1 MITKDPLSLKQIK
14 ELIKLL
20 DFDNVEA
27 GIYNQLDF
35 NNNKNKIIL
44 LQSENNPL
52 YGHYFTY
59 YNSNN
64 SNYPIFY
71 DPSGNKPGELW
82 IKYNLNNNYQNAH
95 KLINY
100 FTKYNQFDYN
110 DFNYQKNKNSQCCGQ
125 GCLLRLYW
133 YKEGIKSNDDYKK
146 FMFKIKKKYKYKSW
160 DDLIVD
166 MLNTIINSQ

>member
-1 MITKDPLSLKQIK
+1 MIITKDPLSLKQIK
-14 ELIKLL
+14 QLINLL
-20 DFDNVEA
+20 GFNDNVEA

-59 YNSNN
+59 YND
-64 SNYPIFY
+64 IFY

-82 IKYNLNNNYQNAH
+82 IKYNLNNNYQDAH

-110 DFNYQKNKNSQCCGQ
+110 DYNYQKNKNSQTCGQ
-125 GCLLRLYW
+125 YCLCRIYW
-133 YKEGIKSNDDYKK
+133 YKQGIKSNDDYKK
-146 FMFKIKKKYKYKSW
+146 FMFKIKKKYHYKSW

-166 MLNTIINSQ
+166 MLNTIINEH